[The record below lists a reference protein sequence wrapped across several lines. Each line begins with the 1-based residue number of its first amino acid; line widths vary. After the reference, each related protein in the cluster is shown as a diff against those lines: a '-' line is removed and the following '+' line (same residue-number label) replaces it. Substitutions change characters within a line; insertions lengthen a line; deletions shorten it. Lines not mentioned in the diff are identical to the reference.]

1 MPVAVLIE
9 SCGPDCPGRGGGSRC
24 QWPQTKSKGD
34 IYEVDKIGTDGLN
47 MRLGGRDGVNN
58 RLGLGDN
65 DSLKCV
71 RVETETVM
79 LYKTAEVQYH

>member
-1 MPVAVLIE
+1 
-9 SCGPDCPGRGGGSRC
+9 
-24 QWPQTKSKGD
+24 
-34 IYEVDKIGTDGLN
+34 